1 MTKFQVRKAV
11 SYFKSLRGSLFST
24 ILKVD
29 SRVGY
34 VRIYFARI
42 VPGVFIEEVSRYCEC
57 NGLIYFVSI
66 DLSGKLY
73 VCVHD

>member
-29 SRVGY
+29 SRVDY
-34 VRIYFARI
+34 VQIYFARI
-42 VPGVFIEEVSRYCEC
+42 VPMVFIEEVARYCEC
-57 NGLIYFVSI
+57 NGFIYFVSI
-66 DLSGKLY
+66 DKSGKLY

>member
-1 MTKFQVRKAV
+1 MTKFQIRKAAN
-11 SYFKSLRGSLFST
+11 YFKGLRGSLFFA

-29 SRVGY
+29 SRFDCVQ
-34 VRIYFARI
+34 IYFARI
-42 VPGVFIEEVSRYCEC
+42 VPMVFIEEVSRFCER
-57 NGLIYFVSI
+57 NGFIYFVSV